1 MKILLVRP
9 APSPETIGLQHVMVV
24 EPLELEV
31 LAALRGPGDQVA
43 LADLLVENKPFAWFL
58 KKHRPDLVAVT
69 GYITN
74 VPAMIRLC
82 REAKQSDSRTHTVV
96 GGVHVEDCPQHLDH
110 PAVDFRIV
118 RNATRAFPALLRLLR
133 REVESKG
140 LPGADFKIPGAS
152 FPVPAPGAR
161 SGRARWL
168 ELPPGVL
175 GTGQRVDEVELPEF
189 DFYYPRPDRSLTAR
203 HRDRYFY
210 IFHDRVALLKTA
222 FGCPYKCTFCYCRA
236 ITADRYVARPL
247 DEVLDELQEI
257 REREIYIVDDDFL
270 ISVERL
276 TAFLDGLQAR
286 GLDKSFLIY
295 GRADFIARHP
305 ELMAR
310 FRRQGLRTVI
320 IGFESFR
327 DQDLDG
333 YNKRT
338 DFSLNVDAMRLCR
351 ELGID
356 VFATIV
362 VPPSWTREDFAFH
375 GKKFKELG
383 IQYVNLQPL
392 TPLPGTGLSVDDKD
406 LLLAPGDFERWD
418 LAHVA
423 VRPQHLSVAEFY
435 EELIRLYM
443 ITLYQPRYLRS
454 YLRYPRR
461 MMGRMLAGT
470 WRVRRQYL
478 DKLREARRFG

>member
-1 MKILLVRP
+1 MKVLLVRP

-31 LAALRGPGDQVA
+31 LAALRGPGDQVF
-43 LADLLVENKPFAWFL
+43 LADLLVEPRPLSWFL
-58 KKHRPDLVAVT
+58 KQHRPDLVAVT

-74 VPAMIRLC
+74 VPAMVRLC
-82 REAKQSDSRTHTVV
+82 RESKQFDARTRTVV
-96 GGVHVEDCPQHLDH
+96 GGVHVEVCPEHLDH

-118 RNATRAFPALLRLLR
+118 RNATRAFPALLDHLR
-133 REVESKG
+133 GQGDV
-140 LPGADFKIPGAS
+140 
-152 FPVPAPGAR
+152 
-161 SGRARWL
+161 
-168 ELPPGVL
+168 PPGVL
-175 GTGQRVDEVELPEF
+175 VRGQRLDEVELPEF
-189 DFYYPRPDRSLTAR
+189 DFYYPKPDRSLTA
-203 HRDRYFY
+203 HQRDHYFY
-210 IFHDRVALLKTA
+210 IFHDHVALLKTA
-222 FGCPYKCTFCYCRA
+222 FGCPFKCTFCYCRA
-236 ITADRYVARPL
+236 ITDDRYHPRPV

-276 TAFLDGLQAR
+276 TAFLDGLRQR

-295 GRADFIARHP
+295 GRADFIARNP
-305 ELMAR
+305 AILRR
-310 FRRQGLRTVI
+310 FRSQGLRTVI

-338 DFSLNVDAMRLCR
+338 DFSLNVEAMRLCR

-375 GKKFKELG
+375 GTKFKQLG

-392 TPLPGTGLSVDDKD
+392 TPLPGTGLHVEDRD

-435 EELIRLYM
+435 QQLIKLYM
-443 ITLYQPRYLRS
+443 VTLYQPRYLRS
-454 YLRYPRR
+454 YLKYPRR
-461 MMGRMLAGT
+461 MMGKMLAGT

-478 DKLREARRFG
+478 DKLREAKRFG